1 MTDSQIQLAAPAR
14 TSPLAI
20 VALVAGIAGWTFFPV
35 IGGVVAVITGHLA
48 RDEIRKS
55 QGRLGGDSMATAGLI
70 LGYACLAVALL
81 VVVLAILFFGIFDLG
96 VSVSRSS

>member
-1 MTDSQIQLAAPAR
+1 MLAIALRNSPKGVSIDMTDSQTQLAAPAR

-55 QGRLGGDSMATAGLI
+55 QGRLPPGRRQLE
-70 LGYACLAVALL
+70 
-81 VVVLAILFFGIFDLG
+81 
-96 VSVSRSS
+96 

>member
-1 MTDSQIQLAAPAR
+1 M
-14 TSPLAI
+14 
-20 VALVAGIAGWTFFPV
+20 AGIAGWTFFPV

-70 LGYACLAVALL
+70 LGYACLAVGLL

>member
-1 MTDSQIQLAAPAR
+1 MTDSQTQLAAPVR

-35 IGGVVAVITGHLA
+35 IGGVGAVITGHFA

-55 QGRLGGDSMATAGLI
+55 QGRLEGDSMATAGLI
-70 LGYACLAVALL
+70 LGYACLAVAFL